1 MTAMHSFMLC
11 CRTFPTVAV
20 MECVRMNEHG
30 LQLIA
35 IFAKVVAL
43 VLELQL
49 REMRVSSSKQ

>member
-1 MTAMHSFMLC
+1 
-11 CRTFPTVAV
+11 
-20 MECVRMNEHG
+20 MNEHG